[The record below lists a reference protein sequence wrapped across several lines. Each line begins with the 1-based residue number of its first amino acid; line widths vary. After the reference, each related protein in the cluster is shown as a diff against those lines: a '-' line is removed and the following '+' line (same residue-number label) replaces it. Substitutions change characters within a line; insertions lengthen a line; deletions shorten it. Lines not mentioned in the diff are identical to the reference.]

1 MKYYVYSDDTGNGD
15 FAETMEEAMKIAQE
29 YAVSDYD
36 IGEYDIG
43 ETDTI
48 DGVTAT
54 IQIYKLYQTLEAQT
68 TITFNVVREDT
79 YNGS

>member
-36 IGEYDIG
+36 IGE
-43 ETDTI
+43 TDTI
-48 DGVTAT
+48 NGITAT
-54 IQIYKLYQTLEAQT
+54 IQIYKLCQTLEAKA
-68 TITFNVVREDT
+68 TITFNVTREDT
-79 YNGS
+79 DNGS

>member
-1 MKYYVYSDDTGNGD
+1 MYKYYVYSDDTGNGD

-36 IGEYDIG
+36 IGD
-43 ETDTI
+43 TDTI

-54 IQIYKLYQTLEAQT
+54 IQIYKLYQTLEART
-68 TITFNVVREDT
+68 TITFNVTREE
-79 YNGS
+79 NE